1 VSLQSGNLSLQSKTN
16 SKNGFSGQKM
26 AGKLTPGKPSKENH
40 RIFPQPVKP
49 IIFSSIYGTTKV
61 VP

>member
-1 VSLQSGNLSLQSKTN
+1 
-16 SKNGFSGQKM
+16 M

-49 IIFSSIYGTTKV
+49 LPQLESQQNRTFPQLQSHA
-61 VP
+61 

>member
-40 RIFPQPVKP
+40 RIFPQPV
-49 IIFSSIYGTTKV
+49 
-61 VP
+61 